1 MNVAEVKMYLQ
12 ERKVSVSEY
21 LKTWLMEVASAVEKW
36 SQGSKKDHTN
46 DADNL
51 IKIIWVIPCCGHY
64 IQRQKNLN
72 LKCLPNLWTANW
84 GPQTYL
90 LSTFS

>member
-36 SQGSKKDHTN
+36 SQSSKK
-46 DADNL
+46 
-51 IKIIWVIPCCGHY
+51 II
-64 IQRQKNLN
+64 LMM
-72 LKCLPNLWTANW
+72 
-84 GPQTYL
+84 QTI
-90 LSTFS
+90 